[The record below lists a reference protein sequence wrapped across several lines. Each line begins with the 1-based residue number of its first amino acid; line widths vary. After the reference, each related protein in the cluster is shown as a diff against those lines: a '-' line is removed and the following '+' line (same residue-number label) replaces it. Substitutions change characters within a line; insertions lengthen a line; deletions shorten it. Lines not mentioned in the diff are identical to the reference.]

1 MDFKKIVA
9 LDNQMEAK
17 LLEATLKEQNIPHM
31 IKSYHDSA
39 LDGLFQAQ
47 KGWGQVM
54 APLEYKE
61 AIKSILEDLRA
72 EAPELVEFLED
83 PLEEPFE
90 DPHEDSSQS

>member
-17 LLEATLKEQNIPHM
+17 LLEATLKEHDIPHM

-61 AIKSILEDLRA
+61 EIKAILEDLRA
-72 EAPELVEFLED
+72 NAPELEEDVEDMEDSLEELED
-83 PLEEPFE
+83 PN
-90 DPHEDSSQS
+90 QS